1 MKRVITVTLFCA
13 VALTACRTPGPAV
26 NDSNKAIRAKNCS
39 ATGKTLKTTSKEQKA
54 ADWAAI
60 ADCKAGQKK
69 YDDAVEAYQK
79 SLTLH
84 RTGTQ
89 AQDVLNKCGLVLCQL
104 KDYTAALACFKQVAT
119 IPNPDKMQ
127 SRNMLMTSFQNMADA
142 YIAMA
147 QYFNAV
153 KVWEDV
159 AKRPE
164 FQNVESQAKI
174 REKIL
179 GVYDAQVSKNI
190 RLKRFDDAQKGLDI
204 LKTRAKNERITDL
217 EVYLYLG
224 RAAAAAHKKNY
235 RSAKN
240 LYHSALNIPGSKRK
254 ITVYCELI
262 PFYLQN
268 NKKAEAE
275 RALNKLLALPCANVQ
290 QRYQVKSVQ
299 FAYLNKMRKYK
310 EAVELMEETVKIK
323 GLRPNQIATCY
334 GQISLIYYLSL
345 HDGKLAMEYYK
356 KAISVPGSNWQKPYL
371 QRKIGVYL

>member
-1 MKRVITVTLFCA
+1 MKRIIAVTLFCT
-13 VALTACRTPGPAV
+13 VALTACRTPGQAIDV
-26 NDSNKAIRAKNCS
+26 SSLKEASN
-39 ATGKTLKTTSKEQKA
+39 EQKA
-54 ADWAAI
+54 TDWAAI

-79 SLTLH
+79 FLTLH

-89 AQDVLNKCGLVLCQL
+89 AQDVLNKCGLILLQL
-104 KDYTAALACFKQVAT
+104 KDYTSALECFKQVAE

-127 SRNMLMTSFQNMADA
+127 SRNMLMTSCQNMADA
-142 YIAMA
+142 YVAMA

-153 KVWEDV
+153 KVWEV
-159 AKRPE
+159 AAKRPE
-164 FQNVESQAKI
+164 FQDAASQAKI

-190 RLKRFDDAQKGLDI
+190 QIKQFEEAQKGLDI

-224 RAAAAAHKKNY
+224 KAAAAARKKNY
-235 RSAKN
+235 GSAKN
-240 LYHSALNIPGSKRK
+240 LYLAALNIPGSKRK

-262 PFYLQN
+262 LFYLQN

-275 RALNKLLALPCANVQ
+275 KALNKLLALPCANVQ

-334 GQISLIYYLSL
+334 GQISLIYYQSL

>member
-1 MKRVITVTLFCA
+1 
-13 VALTACRTPGPAV
+13 
-26 NDSNKAIRAKNCS
+26 
-39 ATGKTLKTTSKEQKA
+39 
-54 ADWAAI
+54 
-60 ADCKAGQKK
+60 
-69 YDDAVEAYQK
+69 
-79 SLTLH
+79 
-84 RTGTQ
+84 
-89 AQDVLNKCGLVLCQL
+89 
-104 KDYTAALACFKQVAT
+104 
-119 IPNPDKMQ
+119 
-127 SRNMLMTSFQNMADA
+127 MTSCQNMADA
-142 YIAMA
+142 YVAMA

-153 KVWEDV
+153 KVWEDA

-164 FQNVESQAKI
+164 FQDAESQAKI

-190 RLKRFDDAQKGLDI
+190 QIKQFEEAQKGLDI
-204 LKTRAKNERITDL
+204 LKTLAKNERITDL

-224 RAAAAAHKKNY
+224 RAAAAARKKNY
-235 RSAKN
+235 ESAKN
-240 LYHSALNIPGSKRK
+240 LYLAALNIPGSKRK

-345 HDGKLAMEYYK
+345 HDGKRAVEYYK